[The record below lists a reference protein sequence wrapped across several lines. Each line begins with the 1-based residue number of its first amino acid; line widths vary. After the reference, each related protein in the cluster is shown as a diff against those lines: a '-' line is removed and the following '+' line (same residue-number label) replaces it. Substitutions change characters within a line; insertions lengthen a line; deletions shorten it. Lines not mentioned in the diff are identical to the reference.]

1 MNVEQTLRRR
11 GGIASIAALEE
22 SGVSARQVERSAA
35 HGTIERLRR
44 GWYAVPDA
52 SEPVVR
58 AVRAG
63 GALACV
69 SALAAMGVWTMPD
82 ARLHVVIPRG
92 TRATARTSVRL
103 HRSERERTGFPV
115 QAPAEALETALAC
128 VDLRA
133 SVVLVDSVLNQRLLS
148 QDQIEQICARSA
160 RGRRVLALSDAR
172 SESGIETLARLAL
185 VRARVGVRT
194 QVRIPGIGRVDL
206 VIGDRLVLELD
217 GEEWHDFEQDRA
229 RDRALTLRGYLVI
242 RASYRQVMDG
252 WPLVE
257 AQILA
262 LVRRREHLWRAPHV
276 ALGHVPR
283 GYRVRSDA

>member
-1 MNVEQTLRRR
+1 MNVVQALRER
-11 GGIASIAALEE
+11 GGIASTAMLETV
-22 SGVSARQVERSAA
+22 GVSPRQVERAA
-35 HGTIERLRR
+35 ANGTVDRLRR

-52 SEPVVR
+52 SKPVVR

-69 SALAAMGVWTMPD
+69 SALDAMGVWTMPD
-82 ARLHVVIPRG
+82 PRLHVVIPRG
-92 TRATARTSVRL
+92 TRSVAGTSIRL
-103 HRSERERTGFPV
+103 HRSKRERTGFPV
-115 QAPAEALETALAC
+115 ETPAEALECALTC
-128 VDLRA
+128 TDVRA
-133 SVVLVDSVLNQRLLS
+133 SVVLVDSVLNRRLLPR
-148 QDQIEQICARSA
+148 DQVERICARSA

-172 SESGIETLARLAL
+172 SESGIETLARVAL
-185 VRARVGVRT
+185 IRARVGVRT
-194 QVRIPGIGRVDL
+194 QAPIAGVGRVDL
-206 VIGDRLVLELD
+206 LIGDRLVLELD

-242 RASYRQVMDG
+242 RASYRQVVHG

>member
-1 MNVEQTLRRR
+1 MNVEQVLREH
-11 GGIASIAALEE
+11 GGIASTTSLER
-22 SGVSARQVERSAA
+22 GVSARHVERSAA
-35 HGTIERLRR
+35 KGTIERLRR
-44 GWYAVPDA
+44 GWYAVPGA

-69 SALAAMGVWTMPD
+69 SALAAMGIWVMPD
-82 ARLHVVIPRG
+82 PRLHIAIPRG
-92 TRATARTSVRL
+92 TRATARPSIRL
-103 HRSERERTGFPV
+103 HRSDRERTRFPLET
-115 QAPAEALETALAC
+115 PAEALETALAC
-128 VDLRA
+128 VELRA
-133 SVVLVDSVLNQRLLS
+133 SVVLVDSILNQRLLT
-148 QDQIEQICARSA
+148 QDQVDRICARSG

-172 SESGIETLARLAL
+172 SESGIETLARVAL
-185 VRARVGVRT
+185 VRARVGVHT

-206 VIGDRLVLELD
+206 LIGDRLVLELD
-217 GEEWHDFEQDRA
+217 GEEWHDFERDRA
-229 RDRALTLRGYLVI
+229 RDRALTFRGYLVI

-252 WPLVE
+252 WPIVE

-283 GYRVRSDA
+283 AYRVRSDA

>member
-1 MNVEQTLRRR
+1 MNVEQALRGR
-11 GGIASIAALEE
+11 GGIASTATLEE

-92 TRATARTSVRL
+92 TRTTSRTNVRL
-103 HRSERERTGFPV
+103 HRSDRERTGFPV
-115 QAPAEALETALAC
+115 ETPAAALETALAC

-133 SVVLVDSVLNQRLLS
+133 SVVLVDSVLNQVLLT
-148 QDQIEQICARSA
+148 QDQVDRICAQSA
-160 RGRRVLALSDAR
+160 RGRRVLALADAR

-217 GEEWHDFEQDRA
+217 GEEWHDFEQDRD

-242 RASYRQVMDG
+242 RVSYRQVMDG